1 MSTPDP
7 RQTLREEWSSAAPY
21 WKKWDRQLTA
31 QSQAATELIVKGAQL
46 APGLRVLDL
55 ASGTGQPALSIA
67 KTIAPAGH
75 VMATDMTAEMVEATK
90 EHARAHGI
98 SNLDARVADV
108 ERLPFSNAEFDRVT
122 CRFGI
127 MFLPDMQTALKEIR
141 RVLKPAGRFSF
152 LVWGPLEE
160 NPIFSSTVGP
170 FMRHVNVPPPPPDA
184 PTVFRFA
191 DPAKLK
197 STLDGAGFRD
207 VVATKQNIPWS
218 WPGTPEDAWEAV
230 RELSAPFKKI
240 LAAIPPDKLPGVMQ
254 EVMNNLSRLYDG
266 KQVNFSATVI
276 LTTGS
281 V

>member
-1 MSTPDP
+1 MTNDP
-7 RQTLREEWSSAAPY
+7 RQTLREEWTSAVPY

-31 QSQAATELIVKGAQL
+31 QSQAATDLVVQGAQL

-75 VMATDMTAEMVEATK
+75 VMASDMTPEMVEAAK
-90 EHARAHGI
+90 ENARAHGI
-98 SNLDARVADV
+98 SNLDAKVADA
-108 ERLPFSNAEFDRVT
+108 ERLPFSHAEFDRVT

-127 MFLPDMQTALKEIR
+127 MFVPDIQAALKEIR
-141 RVLKPAGRFSF
+141 RVLKPTGRVSF

-170 FMRHVNVPPPPPDA
+170 FMKHVHVPPPPPDA
-184 PTVFRFA
+184 PTIFRFA
-191 DPAKLK
+191 DPAKLQA
-197 STLDGAGFRD
+197 TLDTAGFRG
-207 VVATKQNIPWS
+207 VVATKQHIPWS

-240 LAAIPPDKLPGVMQ
+240 LAAVPPDKLPGVMQ
-254 EVMNNLSRLYDG
+254 EVMTKLLRLYDG

-276 LTTGS
+276 LATGS
-281 V
+281 A